1 MNTSCLVDEPKPPNP
16 WRRLIW
22 PWVAFWLVMLAVGIQ
37 ESLWTGE
44 LRFWRPLVN
53 SGTSAL
59 GATVLLAVQ
68 MRRTARFDRFLNRPL
83 QWFLRAWA
91 WMPLQMIAYITA
103 MYAMRI
109 GIYAL
114 GGLRYEHGP
123 WREILAYEAT
133 TFILYYALFGGIH
146 FGVRSYL
153 AWAAER
159 LRTEQQA
166 TLARE
171 AQLARLTQQLQPH
184 FLFNALNTI
193 SALIHSNPD
202 AADRVLTRLA
212 TLLRA
217 ATDAGQRPEQSLA
230 EELTLLR
237 AYADIM
243 AQRFADRVQISWDVD
258 DAAQNCRV
266 PTLGLQPLLENC
278 FRHVVEQRNTF
289 THIVIRTQL
298 SDGMLHAEIEDDGD
312 LQQLP
317 TARGVG
323 LGNLADRLQSLYGAR
338 ASLEL
343 KLRPDGG
350 LIAGMR
356 LPCAR

>member
-1 MNTSCLVDEPKPPNP
+1 MNTSCLVDEPRPPNP
-16 WRRLIW
+16 WRRLVW
-22 PWVAFWLVMLAVGIQ
+22 PWAAFWLLMLAVGIQ
-37 ESLWTGE
+37 QSLWTGE
-44 LRFWRPLVN
+44 LHVWRPLVDY
-53 SGTSAL
+53 GTSAL
-59 GATVLLAVQ
+59 GATLLLAVQ
-68 MRRTARFDRFLNRPL
+68 MKRTARLDRFLNQPL
-83 QWFLRAWA
+83 QWFLRACA
-91 WMPLQMIAYITA
+91 WMPLQMIAYLSA
-103 MYAMRI
+103 MFAMRI

-114 GGLRYEHGP
+114 GGLRYKHGP
-123 WREILAYEAT
+123 WHEVLVYEAT
-133 TFILYYALFGGIH
+133 TFTLYYTLFSGIH

-153 AWAAER
+153 AWATER

-171 AQLARLTQQLQPH
+171 AQLAQLTQQLQPH

-217 ATDAGQRPEQSLA
+217 ATDASRRPEQSLA

-243 AQRFADRVQISWDVD
+243 VQRFADRVQISWQVD

-278 FRHVVEQRNTF
+278 FHHVVERRNAF

-298 SDGMLHAEIEDDGD
+298 SAGMLHVEIEDDGD

-317 TARGVG
+317 ATRGVG
-323 LGNLADRLQSLYGAR
+323 LGNLVNRLQSLYGTR

-343 KLRPDGG
+343 KLRPGGG
-350 LIAGMR
+350 LIAEVR